1 MAGQDD
7 WHKNLFAVAVFD
19 TKVFEWSR
27 KQQSQ
32 LFAEV
37 DSVVVVVVVVVVVAV
52 VVAVVGGVGC
62 SRTCRSDWCSG

>member
-37 DSVVVVVVVVVVVAV
+37 DSVAVVVVVVAV

-62 SRTCRSDWCSG
+62 SRTCRSVWCSG